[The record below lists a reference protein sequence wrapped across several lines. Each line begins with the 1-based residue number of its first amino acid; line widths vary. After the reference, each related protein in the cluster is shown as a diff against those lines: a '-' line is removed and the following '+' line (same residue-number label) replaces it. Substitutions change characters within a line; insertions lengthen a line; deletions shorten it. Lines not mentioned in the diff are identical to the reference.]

1 MGIKGEYYL
10 GLDIGTNSVGWA
22 VTNENYQLL
31 RAKGKD
37 LWGVRLF
44 DEAHTAE
51 ERRGFRIARRRRQRE
66 TARLGMLRELFS
78 EEIDKI
84 DPGFFARL
92 DESRFQMQERA
103 EENKQTYAIFADK
116 EYTDQDY
123 YRDYPTIFHL
133 RRELLKS
140 KEPHDIRLVYLA
152 LANMFKHRGH
162 FLNTSL
168 RAEED
173 KYSFRD
179 ACQFLSD
186 QAEEA
191 GIDFPLIEQP
201 GELENLLGERGL
213 SRKNMLERASE
224 LTGISKKDKEAY
236 HILKLMCGL
245 EAKLTDIFGKEM
257 IEEEHKKL
265 GIAFRA
271 ADYEEKA
278 EEIRII
284 IGDEKFEMILAV
296 KDIHDKGLL
305 SNIMKGHRY
314 LSEARVELYEEHQR
328 DLKKLKTVLKKYNP
342 EAYHDMF
349 RVMKDGNYSA
359 YVGSVNSSDTVI
371 RRTGKGRTQEA
382 LYKTIR
388 SALKELPQDDL
399 DVVNILSR
407 IEAEVFLPK
416 QLTASNGII
425 PNQVHEKEMRAILKQ
440 AETYLPF
447 LMEKDDSDLT
457 VSERI
462 CRIFSFH
469 LPYYVGTIGPE
480 NRDRIEYHG
489 WAERKAPGRIYPWN
503 LEEKIDMKGTAK
515 NFIERMVRHCTYL
528 TGERALP
535 RQSLLYE
542 EFEVLNELNN
552 LKLYG
557 EKLSVEVKQAIYKH
571 LFETGKRVSMKQLE
585 NYLIVNGYIK
595 KGETDAISGID
606 GDFHSSLSSLGKFK
620 GILGET
626 VHYDENRKM
635 MEDIIFWGTIY
646 GKDKSFLKESICEN
660 YGECLSEKDIKR
672 ILGFKF
678 EGWGKLSGSFLNM
691 EGVSTEDG
699 VIRKLIT
706 ALWETNDNLMQLL
719 SARYTY
725 SETLADK
732 METVEKPLAEW
743 TIEDLDGMY
752 LSAPVKRMVWQT
764 MKIFKELEMV
774 TGGTPKKI
782 FVEMAREEGKKGVRK
797 ESRKKK
803 LIELYQAI
811 ESEKAL
817 WMQEIEDRPEQVFRS
832 KKLYLYYRQMG
843 QCMYTGEA
851 INFDD
856 LMNDNLYDID
866 HIYPR
871 HFVKDDSI
879 ENNLVLVKKE
889 NNAHKSDIY
898 PIEEKVQREMYSRWR
913 FLADKGFISREK
925 FNRLT
930 RRTHFTE
937 EEKATFI
944 SRQLVET
951 RQGTKAVTQILKQA
965 FPAAEVVFSKAGN
978 VSDFRNKYK
987 LYKVRCVNDL
997 HHANDAYLNIVVGNV
1012 YHVKFTK
1019 DPLRFIREAQRYSNM
1034 DIYKYNMDKIFSW
1047 NVERNGEIAWTAS
1060 KREGEDAGTILTVR
1074 KVLSKSSPLVTR
1086 MCSENHGGITRKATI
1101 WSAETAKGE
1110 GYIPVK
1116 QSDPRLQDVTRYG
1129 GLTAVAGAGYT
1140 LVEYKLKGKK
1150 VRSLEQLPVYL
1161 GRVDSLTEEAMTTYF
1176 YKAICEENKGSD
1188 ISDVCIRKKFIPYN
1202 ALLKYNGFFYY
1213 LAGKTGSSI
1222 IMRSAVQ
1229 AVFSSGEMNYIKKI
1243 EKAAATKYYEEKDQR
1258 GGLILSKD
1266 KNQEL
1271 YGRIK
1276 SKYQNTI
1283 FQNKMGK
1290 MGSLIINGEEQF
1302 GQLMLSEQCTVLME
1316 IMKNFNTGDGVDM
1329 TLIGGKEKT
1338 GITKINKVLSKC
1350 EECILIHQSAA
1361 GLFEAEIDLLKV

>member
-1 MGIKGEYYL
+1 METKGEYFL

-22 VTNENYQLL
+22 VTNEKYQLL

-51 ERRGFRIARRRRQRE
+51 ERRGFRTARRRRQRE

-92 DESRFQMQERA
+92 DDSRFQMPERA
-103 EENKQTYAIFADK
+103 EGNKQTYALFASK

-123 YRDYPTIFHL
+123 YKDYPTIFHL
-133 RRELLKS
+133 RRELLRS
-140 KEPHDIRLVYLA
+140 EEPHDIRLVYLA

-179 ACQFLSD
+179 ACQFLAD
-186 QAEEA
+186 QAQEA
-191 GIDFPLIEQP
+191 GVDFPMIEQA
-201 GELENLLGERGL
+201 GKLESLLGERGL
-213 SRKNMLERASE
+213 SRKSMLERVAN
-224 LTGISKKDKEAY
+224 LTEISKKNKEAY
-236 HILKLMCGL
+236 AILKLMCGL
-245 EAKLTDIFGKEM
+245 EAKLTEIFGREM
-257 IEEEHKKL
+257 IEEEHKKVGL
-265 GIAFRA
+265 SFRA
-271 ADYEEKA
+271 ADYDELEED
-278 EEIRII
+278 IRDI
-284 IGDEKFEMILAV
+284 IGNDKFEIILAV
-296 KDIHDKGLL
+296 KDIHDRGLL

-328 DLKKLKTVLKKYNP
+328 DLRQLKTVLKRYSL

-349 RVMKDGNYSA
+349 RIMKDGNYSA
-359 YVGSVNSSDTVI
+359 YVGSVNSSDKVI
-371 RRTGKGRTQEA
+371 RRTGKGRTQEV
-382 LYKTIR
+382 LYKTIKDT
-388 SALKELPQDDL
+388 LKKFPQDDL
-399 DVVNILSR
+399 DIIDILSK
-407 IEAEVFLPK
+407 IEAEAFLPK

-440 AETYLPF
+440 AGAYLPF
-447 LMEKDDSDLT
+447 LLERDDSDLT

-469 LPYYVGTIGPE
+469 LPYYVGPIGPE
-480 NRDRIEYHG
+480 NRDRTEYHG
-489 WAERKAPGRIYPWN
+489 WAERKAPGRVYPWN
-503 LEEKIDMKGTAK
+503 LEEKIDMKVTARK
-515 NFIERMVRHCTYL
+515 FIERMVRHCTYL
-528 TGERALP
+528 TGEHALP

-542 EFEVLNELNN
+542 QFEVLNELNN
-552 LKLYG
+552 LKIYG
-557 EKLSVEVKQAIYKH
+557 EKPSVEIKQSIYRQ
-571 LFETGKRVSMKQLE
+571 LFETGKKVSLRQLE
-585 NYLIVNGYIK
+585 TYLIVNGYIK

-606 GDFHSSLSSLGKFK
+606 GGFHSSLSSLGKFK
-620 GILGET
+620 GILGEAAQ
-626 VHYDENRKM
+626 YDENRKM
-635 MEDIIFWGTIY
+635 IEDIIFWGTVY
-646 GKDKSFLKESICEN
+646 GRDKSFLKESIYEN
-660 YGECLSEKDIKR
+660 YGEVLTEKDIKR

-678 EGWGKLSGSFLNM
+678 EGWGKLSYTFLNM
-691 EGVSTEDG
+691 EGASKEEG

-706 ALWETNDNLMQLL
+706 SLWETNDNLMQLL

-725 SETLADK
+725 SEALASM
-732 METVEKPLAEW
+732 MEAVEKPLSEW
-743 TIEDLDGMY
+743 VIEDFDGMY

-764 MKIFKELEMV
+764 MKVLKELEMV
-774 TGGTPKKI
+774 LGGTPKKI
-782 FVEMAREEGKKGVRK
+782 FVEMAREEGEKGIRK
-797 ESRKKK
+797 EPRKKK
-803 LIELYQAI
+803 LLELYQAI
-811 ESEKAL
+811 EDEKSL
-817 WMQEIEDRPEQVFRS
+817 WIQEIKDKPEQVFRS

-843 QCMYTGEA
+843 LCMYTGET
-851 INFDD
+851 IDFDD

-871 HFVKDDSI
+871 HFVKDDSL

-898 PIEEKVQREMYSRWR
+898 PIEEKVQRKMHPRWQ
-913 FLADKGFISREK
+913 FLLDKGLISREK

-937 EEKATFI
+937 EEKAAFI

-951 RQGTKAVTQILKQA
+951 RQGTKVVTQILKQA
-965 FPAAEVVFSKAGN
+965 FPASEIVFSKAGN

-1012 YHVKFTK
+1012 YNVKFTK
-1019 DPLRFIREAQRYSNM
+1019 DPLYFIREAKKYPNK
-1034 DIYKYNMDKIFSW
+1034 DVYKYNMDKIFSW
-1047 NVERNGEIAWTAS
+1047 NVERNGEVAWIVS
-1060 KREGEDAGTILTVR
+1060 KREGEDIETIQTVR
-1074 KVLSKSSPLVTR
+1074 KVISKNSPLVTR

-1101 WSAETAKGE
+1101 WNAETAKGE

-1116 QSDPRLQDVTRYG
+1116 QSDSRLQDVTRYG
-1129 GLTAVAGAGYT
+1129 GLTAVAGSGYT
-1140 LVEYKLKGKK
+1140 LVEYQIKGKK
-1150 VRSLEQLPVYL
+1150 IRSLEQLPVYL
-1161 GRVDSLTEEAMTTYF
+1161 GRVDSLTEEVMLAYF
-1176 YKAICEENKGSD
+1176 HKVICEENEGKE
-1188 ISDVCIRKKFIPYN
+1188 IVDVCICKKFIPYN
-1202 ALLKYNGFFYY
+1202 AFIKYNGFFYY
-1213 LAGKTGSSI
+1213 LGGKTGSSI

-1229 AVFSSGEMNYIKKI
+1229 AVFSCGEMNYIKKI
-1243 EKAAATKYYEEKDQR
+1243 EKAVASKYFEEKEQ
-1258 GGLILSKD
+1258 GGGVILTKE
-1266 KNQEL
+1266 KNQKL
-1271 YGRIK
+1271 YVRIK
-1276 SKYQNTI
+1276 YKYQNTI

-1290 MGSLIINGEEQF
+1290 IGSLIINSEERF
-1302 GQLMLSEQCTVLME
+1302 SQLTLSEQCIVLME

-1338 GITKINKVLSKC
+1338 GITTINKRISKC
-1350 EECILIHQSAA
+1350 DECILIHQSAA
-1361 GLFEAEIDLLKV
+1361 GLY